1 VTGTVIDNVARSR
14 FELPLDG
21 CTAFI
26 DYRRSGDTLYLD
38 HAEVPVACSGHGV
51 GTRMVRAT
59 LELLRERG
67 ERAVPVCSFIR
78 AFVRRNPE
86 FAQPHAP

>member
-1 VTGTVIDNVARSR
+1 
-14 FELPLDG
+14 
-21 CTAFI
+21 
-26 DYRRSGDTLYLD
+26 
-38 HAEVPVACSGHGV
+38 VACSGHGV

-67 ERAVPVCSFIR
+67 EHAVPVCSFIR

-86 FAQPHAP
+86 FAEPHAP

>member
-1 VTGTVIDNVARSR
+1 MTGTLTDNVARSR
-14 FELPLDG
+14 FEMQLDG

-26 DYRRSGDTLYLD
+26 DYRRSGNTLYLD

-51 GTRMVRAT
+51 GTRMVRAA

-67 ERAVPVCSFIR
+67 EQAVPVCSFVQ
-78 AFVRRNPE
+78 AFVRRHPE
-86 FAQPHAP
+86 FAEPRAS

>member
-1 VTGTVIDNVARSR
+1 VSGTVTDNVARSR
-14 FELPLDG
+14 FEMQLDG

-38 HAEVPVACSGHGV
+38 HAEVPAACSGHGA

-67 ERAVPVCSFIR
+67 EHAVPVCSFIR